1 MSYKPYPEELQ
12 TQATYILIE
21 KLRISEA
28 NLEASLIQVKK
39 LEERANL
46 ALEGSHLCV
55 WDWNPQT
62 DEANYSLSWKEML
75 GYAEHEFPSS
85 GRAWMEHLH
94 PDDKDITL
102 SALQAYLDG
111 SMPTFSFEFRMLCKN
126 GSWKWIL
133 SRGKLVARD
142 ANGEPL
148 RLVGTHSDISER
160 KLHDHILQEKN
171 IELENARIV
180 AERASLAKSEFLSS
194 MSHELRSPLNA
205 ILGFS
210 QLMESDSPPP
220 SPVQNERIT
229 QIISAGWHL
238 LKLINEILD
247 LAKIESGHMLLSQES
262 VSLTEI
268 IRECQSMIEP
278 QAQQRDIQ
286 QTIPRSD
293 IPYFVYADR
302 TRLKQVLINLLSN
315 AIKYNREQGMIE
327 VKCAESTFGRTRV
340 SIIDTGVGMSPEQLA
355 QLFQP
360 FNRLGQE
367 YSGTEG
373 TGIGLVVVKQ
383 LIELMGGSVGVEST
397 AGVGSLFWF
406 ELMEV
411 AEPHLAM
418 EGGESTVLTQ
428 QHLLS
433 TAEKHMLLYVEDNPA
448 NMKLV
453 EQTIARHP
461 NMRLLTAV
469 NGNSG
474 IEIARIFRPKVIL
487 MDINLPD
494 ISGVEAMKILRSDPI
509 TAHIPVIAISA
520 NAIPIDIASGMKAG
534 FFCYIT
540 KPFQLNEFMEAL
552 STAMAFAERTMPSAS

>member
-1 MSYKPYPEELQ
+1 MISSNLTK
-12 TQATYILIE
+12 QATVLVVDDTPDNLHLLSNLLSEDYKVKVAINGKIALTIAESDSPPDLILLDIMMPYMSGYEVCQQLKHNPKTMNIPVIFLTAKFEMEDEMKGLKLGAADYIV
-21 KLRISEA
+21 KPISPPIVLA
-28 NLEASLIQVKK
+28 RVKNHLMIKIMTDNLK
-39 LEERANL
+39 
-46 ALEGSHLCV
+46 
-55 WDWNPQT
+55 
-62 DEANYSLSWKEML
+62 
-75 GYAEHEFPSS
+75 
-85 GRAWMEHLH
+85 
-94 PDDKDITL
+94 
-102 SALQAYLDG
+102 
-111 SMPTFSFEFRMLCKN
+111 
-126 GSWKWIL
+126 
-133 SRGKLVARD
+133 
-142 ANGEPL
+142 
-148 RLVGTHSDISER
+148 
-160 KLHDHILQEKN
+160 EKN
-171 IELENARIV
+171 VELENARIV
-180 AERASLAKSEFLSS
+180 AEKASLAKSEFLSS

-220 SPVQNERIT
+220 SPAQNERIT

-247 LAKIESGHMLLSQES
+247 LAKIESGHVLLSQES
-262 VSLTEI
+262 VSLTEV

-367 YSGTEG
+367 SSGTEG

-383 LIELMGGSVGVEST
+383 LIELMGGSIGVEST

-411 AEPHLAM
+411 AEP
-418 EGGESTVLTQ
+418 Q
-428 QHLLS
+428 
-433 TAEKHMLLYVEDNPA
+433 
-448 NMKLV
+448 
-453 EQTIARHP
+453 
-461 NMRLLTAV
+461 
-469 NGNSG
+469 
-474 IEIARIFRPKVIL
+474 
-487 MDINLPD
+487 
-494 ISGVEAMKILRSDPI
+494 
-509 TAHIPVIAISA
+509 
-520 NAIPIDIASGMKAG
+520 
-534 FFCYIT
+534 
-540 KPFQLNEFMEAL
+540 
-552 STAMAFAERTMPSAS
+552 